1 MVLSRRILLSA
12 SAAGILGGGSATA
25 QGHFPNRPLRLIVA
39 FPPGSIND
47 VSARLIAPEM
57 GRHLGQPVV
66 VENRSGAGG
75 LVGTEV
81 VARAATD
88 GHTLG
93 IGTMSQLVMN
103 LALYRN
109 IPFDLEKGVA
119 PVGMISETPSLL
131 VVHPSVPVT
140 TLAELIAY
148 ARANPG
154 KLNYASA
161 GNGSINHVGTEHFM
175 ALAGIQMTHIPYR
188 GAGPAQSDLVAGKVD
203 LAFDSGP
210 ACVAHVQAGRLRA
223 LPVSFRHRSRQLPDV
238 PLFAEA
244 GLPQYANNSWNLL
257 MAPSGTPAPVI
268 MQLNAALN
276 ATLADPDVRARFE
289 AGGSEVVLDTTP
301 EAAATFV
308 AAQRATWVPV
318 ARGLGLALN

>member
-1 MVLSRRILLSA
+1 MQTPRRTLLTA
-12 SAAGILGGGSATA
+12 SAAAILGARTAHA
-25 QGHFPNRPLRLIVA
+25 QGEFPNRPLRLIVA

-57 GRHLGQPVV
+57 AKRLGQTVV

-75 LVGTEV
+75 LVGTEAV
-81 VARAATD
+81 VRAPPD

-109 IPFDLEKGVA
+109 ITFDLENGVA
-119 PVGMISETPSLL
+119 PIGMVSETPSVL
-131 VVHPSVPVT
+131 VVHPSVPVA
-140 TLAELIAY
+140 TLGELIAY

-188 GAGPAQSDLVAGKVD
+188 GAGPAQNDLVAGKVD

-210 ACVAHVQAGRLRA
+210 ACVGHVQAGRLRA
-223 LPVSFRHRSRQLPDV
+223 LAVSFRRRSRQLPDV

-257 MAPSGTPAPVI
+257 MAPASTPAAV
-268 MQLNAALN
+268 MARLNAVLN
-276 ATLADPDVRARFE
+276 DTLSEPEVRARFE
-289 AGGSEVVLDTTP
+289 AGGSEAAVNTTP
-301 EAAATFV
+301 EAAASFV
-308 AAQRATWVPV
+308 AMQRATWVPI
-318 ARGLGLALN
+318 ARGLGLVLN

>member
-1 MVLSRRILLSA
+1 METSRRTLL
-12 SAAGILGGGSATA
+12 AAAAAPLGIRGAAA
-25 QGHFPNRPLRLIVA
+25 QTDFPNRALRLIVA

-57 GRHLGQPVV
+57 ARQLGQSVV

-75 LVGTEV
+75 LVGTEAV
-81 VARAATD
+81 VRAAPD

-109 IPFDLEKGVA
+109 ITFDLEHGVA
-119 PVGMISETPSLL
+119 PVGMVSETPSVL

-140 TLAELIAY
+140 TLAELLAY

-175 ALAGIQMTHIPYR
+175 ALAGIQMMHIPYR
-188 GAGPAQSDLVAGKVD
+188 GQGPAQNDLVAGKVD
-203 LAFDSGP
+203 ISFDSGP
-210 ACVAHVQAGRLRA
+210 ACVAHVRAGRLRA
-223 LPVSFRHRSRQLPDV
+223 LAVSFRNRSRQLPDV

-257 MAPSGTPAPVI
+257 MAPAGTPVAV
-268 MQLNAALN
+268 MARLNAVLD
-276 ATLADPDVRARFE
+276 ATLADPEVRARFE
-289 AGGSEVVLDTTP
+289 AGGTEVATNTTP
-301 EAAATFV
+301 EAAAAYV
-308 AAQRATWVPV
+308 ASQRATWVPV
-318 ARGLGLALN
+318 ARSLGLVLN

>member
-1 MVLSRRILLSA
+1 MKTSRRTVLTA
-12 SAAGILGGGSATA
+12 AAGVLGNRGAAA
-25 QGHFPNRPLRLIVA
+25 QADFPNRALRLIVA

-57 GRHLGQPVV
+57 GRQLGQSVV

-75 LVGTEV
+75 LVGTEAV
-81 VARAATD
+81 VRAPPD
-88 GHTLG
+88 GHTIG

-103 LALYRN
+103 LALYRT
-109 IPFDLEKGVA
+109 IAFDLELGVA
-119 PVGMISETPSLL
+119 PIGMISETPSVL

-140 TLAELIAY
+140 TLAELLAY

-188 GAGPAQSDLVAGKVD
+188 GAGPAQNDLVAGKVD

-223 LPVSFRHRSRQLPDV
+223 LAVSFRRRSRQLPEV

-244 GLPQYANNSWNLL
+244 GMPNYANNSWNLL
-257 MAPSGTPAPVI
+257 MAPSGTPSPV
-268 MQLNAALN
+268 MVRLNAALN
-276 ATLADPDVRARFE
+276 ATLMDPETRARFE
-289 AGGSEVVLDTTP
+289 AGGTEVAVDTTP
-301 EAAATFV
+301 EAAARFV

-318 ARGLGLALN
+318 ARGLGLVLN

>member
-1 MVLSRRILLSA
+1 MVMSRRTLLAA
-12 SAAGILGGGSATA
+12 SGAGLLGARTA
-25 QGHFPNRPLRLIVA
+25 VAQTEFPNRTLRLIVA

-57 GRHLGQPVV
+57 GKQLGQSVV

-75 LVGTEV
+75 LVGTEA
-81 VARAATD
+81 VARAVPD

-103 LALYRN
+103 LALYRS
-109 IPFDLEKGVA
+109 IPFDLENGLA
-119 PVGMISETPSLL
+119 PIGMISETPSVL
-131 VVHPSVPVT
+131 VVHPSVPAT
-140 TLAELIAY
+140 TLAELLAY

-154 KLNYASA
+154 RLNYASA

-188 GAGPAQSDLVAGKVD
+188 GAGPAQNDLVAGKVD

-210 ACVAHVQAGRLRA
+210 ACVGHVQAGRLRA
-223 LPVSFRHRSRQLPDV
+223 LAVSFHRRSRQLPEV

-257 MAPSGTPAPVI
+257 MAPAGTPVPVVAR
-268 MQLNAALN
+268 LNAALN
-276 ATLADPDVRARFE
+276 ATLADADVRSRFE
-289 AGGSEVVLDTTP
+289 AGGSEVAMNTTP

-308 AAQRATWVPV
+308 ATQRATWVPV
-318 ARGLGLALN
+318 ARGLGLTLN

>member
-1 MVLSRRILLSA
+1 MKTPRRTLLTA
-12 SAAGILGGGSATA
+12 SAAGMLGARTVRA
-25 QGHFPNRPLRLIVA
+25 QGEFPNRSLRLIVA

-57 GRHLGQPVV
+57 AKRLGQTVV

-75 LVGTEV
+75 LVGTEAV
-81 VARAATD
+81 VRAPPD
-88 GHTLG
+88 GHTIG

-109 IPFDLEKGVA
+109 IAFDLENGVA
-119 PVGMISETPSLL
+119 PIGMVSETPSLL
-131 VVHPSVPVT
+131 VVHPSVPAA
-140 TLAELIAY
+140 TLGELIAY

-175 ALAGIQMTHIPYR
+175 ALAGIEMTHIPYR
-188 GAGPAQSDLVAGKVD
+188 GAGPAQNDLVAGKVD

-210 ACVAHVQAGRLRA
+210 ACIGHVQAGRLRA
-223 LPVSFRHRSRQLPDV
+223 LAVSFRRRSRQLPDV

-257 MAPSGTPAPVI
+257 MAPAGTPAAV
-268 MQLNAALN
+268 MARLNTVLN
-276 ATLADPDVRARFE
+276 ATLSEPEVRARFE
-289 AGGSEVVLDTTP
+289 AGGSEVAVDTMP
-301 EAAATFV
+301 EAAASFV
-308 AAQRATWVPV
+308 AAQRATWVPI

>member
-1 MVLSRRILLSA
+1 MRISRRTLLTA
-12 SAAGILGGGSATA
+12 SIAAIPAGGGAHA
-25 QGHFPNRPLRLIVA
+25 QGDFPNRALRLIVA

-47 VSARLIAPEM
+47 VTARLIAPEM
-57 GRHLGQPVV
+57 SRLLGQSVV

-75 LVGTEV
+75 LVGTEAV
-81 VARAATD
+81 VRAPPD
-88 GHTLG
+88 GHMIG

-109 IPFDLEKGVA
+109 ITFDLEHGVA
-119 PVGMISETPSLL
+119 PIGMISETPSVL
-131 VVHPSVPVT
+131 VVHPSVPAT

-188 GAGPAQSDLVAGKVD
+188 GAGPAQNDLVAGKVD

-210 ACVAHVQAGRLRA
+210 ACVGHVQAGRLRA
-223 LPVSFRHRSRQLPDV
+223 LAVSFRHRSRQLPEV

-244 GLPQYANNSWNLL
+244 GLPDYANNSWNLL
-257 MAPSGTPAPVI
+257 MAPAGTPAAVI
-268 MQLNAALN
+268 GRLNAALT
-276 ATLADPDVRARFE
+276 ATLAHPEVRARFE
-289 AGGSEVVLDTTP
+289 AGGTEVATDTSPDT
-301 EAAATFV
+301 AAAYV
-308 AAQRATWVPV
+308 ASQRATWVPV
-318 ARGLGLALN
+318 ARGLGLVLN